1 MVAVASRI
9 SETQLLL
16 RLISAK
22 GLAVRILS
30 SLSGLP
36 FSMPAGPVLSSAVG
50 TSGSL
55 SLM

>member
-1 MVAVASRI
+1 MLDVVSRI

-22 GLAVRILS
+22 DLAVRILS
-30 SLSGLP
+30 SLNGLP
-36 FSMPAGPVLSSAVG
+36 FSVPAGPVLSSAVG

-55 SLM
+55 SLL

>member
-1 MVAVASRI
+1 MLDVVSRI

-30 SLSGLP
+30 SLNGLP
-36 FSMPAGPVLSSAVG
+36 FSVPAGPVLSSAVG

-55 SLM
+55 SLL

>member
-1 MVAVASRI
+1 MLAVVSRI

-22 GLAVRILS
+22 AVRILS
-30 SLSGLP
+30 SLNGLP
-36 FSMPAGPVLSSAVG
+36 FSVPAGPVLSSAAG

>member
-1 MVAVASRI
+1 MLDVVSRI

-22 GLAVRILS
+22 DLAVRILS
-30 SLSGLP
+30 SLNGLP
-36 FSMPAGPVLSSAVG
+36 FSVPAGPVLSSAAG